1 MEVQPIAPQ
10 FAMYMY
16 LQPFLSRILTRSEP
30 ELYADYRSII
40 YVPSI
45 ITDSAPQPTVT
56 DLNTALSIISPSH
69 QSHISVSTVYQWRE
83 ESSNMSF

>member
-1 MEVQPIAPQ
+1 
-10 FAMYMY
+10 MYMY
-16 LQPFLSRILTRSEP
+16 QQPFLSRILTRSEP

-56 DLNTALSIISPSH
+56 DLNSALTIISASH
-69 QSHISVSTVYQWRE
+69 QSHISISAVYMDKPYVAG
-83 ESSNMSF
+83 SVMFDDTHM